1 MVEQFC
7 VPHNYLDD
15 SGILR
20 KGSISAKKGEQVV
33 IPANMRDGSILGIGK
48 GNAGKGDEGFRG
60 KQGKSRS
67 YQDQRPRRL
76 CDPGG
81 HRHSELSGKRAG
93 KSFPRHPVSGGGGL
107 SRRER
112 ERQLS
117 KWQSHSCLGGRNLE
131 RDNDCGRHFAL

>member
-33 IPANMRDGSILGIGK
+33 IPANMRDGIILGI
-48 GNAGKGDEGFRG
+48 
-60 KQGKSRS
+60 GKSRS